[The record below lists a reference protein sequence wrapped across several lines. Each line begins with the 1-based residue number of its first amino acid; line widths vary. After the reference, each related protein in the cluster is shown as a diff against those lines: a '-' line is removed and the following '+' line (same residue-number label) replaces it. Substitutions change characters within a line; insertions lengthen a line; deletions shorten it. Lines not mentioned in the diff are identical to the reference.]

1 MVLLATVT
9 LFSVMVA
16 VIAGWW
22 QGPPSSAAEARPQVR
37 SQASSQIT
45 LADPAPVRMVGARF
59 EPNISPR
66 DR

>member
-16 VIAGWW
+16 AIAGWW
-22 QGPPSSAAEARPQVR
+22 QGPPSSAAEAKPQV
-37 SQASSQIT
+37 SSQIT
-45 LADPAPVRMVGARF
+45 LADPTPVRVVGARF